1 MNKMLPPLTLV
12 LGGAASGKSVFA
24 ENLTENSGLKP
35 VYVATARIWDEET
48 NHKVFLHRDRR
59 GPQWQVVEAPLD
71 LVPPLAERHAG
82 EVVLLD
88 CLTMWLTNLIM
99 EDHDP
104 EPATDALCTALAS
117 CPVPVVIVTNEV
129 GQGIVPENA
138 LARRFREA
146 QGRLNIRVAAVSDL
160 VVQVVAGLPNV
171 LKGALP

>member
-71 LVPPLAERHAG
+71 LAVPLAERHAG

-99 EDHDP
+99 DENDP
-104 EPATDALCTALAS
+104 EAATDALCTALAS

-129 GQGIVPENA
+129 GQGIVPDNA

-146 QGRLNIRVAAVSDL
+146 QGRLNMRVAAMSDL